1 MHIKYSSRVLVTVS
15 CHITTSLFHVPADS
29 SGAALNEVI
38 GLDGVKVVKIVAGA
52 EHSAIVTGKLIY
64 YELLTIFFFFTES
77 LCHFILL
84 MTL

>member
-1 MHIKYSSRVLVTVS
+1 MHTKYSSHVLVTVS
-15 CHITTSLFHVPADS
+15 CHVTASVFHVPEDS
-29 SGAALNEVI
+29 PGTALNEVI
-38 GLDGVKVVKIVAGA
+38 GLDGVKVVKIAAGA
-52 EHSAIVTGKLIY
+52 EHSALVTGKLIY